1 MLLVSI
7 IFMRDGE
14 FEWDDLKAEANL
26 KKHGVSFQE
35 ARRVFDDIFALVE
48 EDISADFDE
57 DRFLATGMV
66 GDTLIMVVFTERGSR
81 IRLISARR
89 ATSHEQRRYYRSQTP
104 S

>member
-1 MLLVSI
+1 
-7 IFMRDGE
+7 MRDDE

-26 KKHGVSFQE
+26 KKHGVSFRE

-48 EDISADFDE
+48 EDVDADPRE

-66 GDTLIMVVFTERGSR
+66 GDTLIMVVYTERGSR
-81 IRLISARR
+81 VRLISARR
-89 ATSHEQRRYYRSQTP
+89 ATVHEQRRYYGSQTP

>member
-1 MLLVSI
+1 MK
-7 IFMRDGE
+7 DDE

-26 KKHGVSFQE
+26 KKHGVSFRE
-35 ARRVFDDIFALVE
+35 ASRVFDDIFALVE
-48 EDISADFDE
+48 GDIDAAFGE

-66 GDTLIMVVFTERGSR
+66 GDTLIMVVYTERGSR

>member
-1 MLLVSI
+1 
-7 IFMRDGE
+7 MRDDE

-26 KKHGVSFQE
+26 KKHGVSFRE

-48 EDISADFDE
+48 EDIDADFGE

-66 GDTLIMVVFTERGSR
+66 GDTLIMVVYTERV
-81 IRLISARR
+81 RLISARR
-89 ATSHEQRRYYRSQTP
+89 ATGHEQRRYCRSQTP